1 VIHLVLQGAGQKA
14 GGFELHRLAGE
25 IFSPRFDAMRANDIG
40 AEFREAQATLDAFL
54 FVFSTFEDRVE
65 QYQGHVLL
73 DLHGLSVDEHLAWA
87 ILDPADVD
95 HGQLNRNADLLG
107 GKADA
112 IGGAHGFKHVVREL
126 AGGGVHCA
134 DVCAFR
140 AEHGV
145 SVFNDFED
153 HEARAYGGGDA
164 AAASGILPTVGH
176 ILGLRNG
183 TKSSTAMRMLLWREK
198 IPDTWLPKVRSGL
211 PEVLVDH
218 AHLERKAATS
228 AINMEKYIELRDSV
242 SELNAI
248 AIEDLQHFEI
258 VLGLLRERGIPFVS
272 PQRSPWITGMMKEVR
287 RGRRQQVI
295 DHLVVCALIEGRSCE
310 KFQILSEAI
319 RDLDPKLADFYASLV
334 ESEGNHYATYLIMAR
349 HIDEE
354 ETARRLD
361 FFLDLDAVLIKA
373 PNPHPMLH

>member
-1 VIHLVLQGAGQKA
+1 
-14 GGFELHRLAGE
+14 
-25 IFSPRFDAMRANDIG
+25 
-40 AEFREAQATLDAFL
+40 
-54 FVFSTFEDRVE
+54 
-65 QYQGHVLL
+65 VLL
-73 DLHGLSVDEHLAWA
+73 DLRGFSIDEHFTGA
-87 ILDPADVD
+87 ILDSADVD
-95 HGQLNRNADLLG
+95 DSQLNRHADLLR

-112 IGGAHGFKHVVREL
+112 IGSAHRFEHVVREFTR
-126 AGGGVHCA
+126 GGIDRA
-134 DVCAFR
+134 DVSAFR

-164 AAASGILPTVGH
+164 ATASGILPTFRH

-183 TKSSTAMRMLLWREK
+183 AKSSTRMRMLLWREK
-198 IPDTWLPKVRSGL
+198 IPETWLPKVRSGL

-228 AINMEKYIELRDSV
+228 AINMEKYVELRDSV

-248 AIEDLQHFEI
+248 AIEELQHFEI
-258 VLGLLRERGIPFVS
+258 VLRLLRERGIPFVS

-310 KFQILSEAI
+310 KFEILSGAI
-319 RDLDPKLADFYASLV
+319 RDLDPELADFYASLV

-354 ETARRLD
+354 ETARLRRSRGVRERD
-361 FFLDLDAVLIKA
+361 GMASTYDALADYLRWQSGQRHTISFAQSVTA
-373 PNPHPMLH
+373 